1 MAPNPIDFD
10 KVFAAFGNLAESGNI
25 VVLCTVCF
33 ILGLYAIALVFA
45 RREDKQ
51 DELRVTKCLYAQHR

>member
-25 VVLCTVCF
+25 VVLVQFVSSLDCTRSPSS
-33 ILGLYAIALVFA
+33 LQEGKTN
-45 RREDKQ
+45 RMS
-51 DELRVTKCLYAQHR
+51 